1 MTNLDS
7 NPLATG
13 THTIELNGITQR
25 YHVHGT
31 GPVCVAHSGG
41 PGVFWEY
48 LRMPQAEEHLT
59 MVYVEPIGTG
69 GSGRLAS
76 HPNGYTRDRYAE
88 ALDGL
93 LDHFGTGPVYLLGHS
108 HGGFVVQRYAL
119 KHPERL
125 AGIILYDSA
134 PLTGPEHGA
143 ELMRNVETFLA
154 RNAGNPDLPEVLG
167 TLKSIS
173 AISTDEGM
181 TAALAGIIPLYV
193 ADYWNRQDE
202 FVPLRAQVS
211 GTYISGV
218 DEHGVPD
225 LIDDRGVLG
234 SISLPTLVI
243 VGRYDPICGLRWAEE
258 LHKLIPGSE
267 LAILEHSGHFGH
279 LEEPENFARALER
292 FTRSRS
298 TAATSPA

>member
-1 MTNLDS
+1 MTNLDP

-13 THTIELNGITQR
+13 THTIDLNGIAQR

-48 LRMPQAEEHLT
+48 MRMPHLEEHLT

-76 HPNGYTRDRYAE
+76 HPDGYTRDRYVE

-93 LDHFGTGPVYLLGHS
+93 IDHLATGPVYLLGHS

-119 KHPERL
+119 THPERL

-134 PLTGPEHGA
+134 PVTGPEHGA
-143 ELMRNVETFLA
+143 EFVRKIEEFVA
-154 RNAGNPDLPEVLG
+154 RNDGNPDVAKVLG
-167 TLKSIS
+167 VVQSIPG
-173 AISTDEGM
+173 ISTDEGM
-181 TAALAGIIPLYV
+181 TTALAGIIPLYV
-193 ADYWNRQDE
+193 ADFWNREEE
-202 FVPLRAQVS
+202 FAALQAKVS

-218 DEHGVPD
+218 DADGVPE
-225 LIDDRGVLG
+225 LIDDREVLG
-234 SISLPTLVI
+234 SVTVPALVI
-243 VGRYDPICGLRWAEE
+243 VGRLDPICGVRWAEE
-258 LHKLIPGSE
+258 LNKLIPGSQ
-267 LAILEHSGHFGH
+267 LVILSRSGHFGH
-279 LEEPENFARALER
+279 VEEPEAFAQAVIA
-292 FTRSRS
+292 FV
-298 TAATSPA
+298 

>member
-1 MTNLDS
+1 MTNLDP

-13 THTIELNGITQR
+13 THALDLSGIAQQ
-25 YHVHGT
+25 YHVHGS
-31 GPVCVAHSGG
+31 GPVCVAHPGG

-48 LRMPQAEEHLT
+48 LRMPELEAHLT

-76 HPNGYTRDRYAE
+76 HPNGYTRDRYVE

-93 LDHFGTGPVYLLGHS
+93 IDHLATGPVYLLGHS

-119 KHPERL
+119 THPERL

-134 PLTGPEHGA
+134 PVTGPEHGA
-143 ELMRNVETFLA
+143 EFMRKIEEFVA
-154 RNAGNPDLPEVLG
+154 RHEGNPDLPAVLA
-167 TLKSIS
+167 TVQSIP

-193 ADYWNRQDE
+193 ADFWNRREE
-202 FVPLRAQVS
+202 FAPLQAKVS

-218 DEHGVPD
+218 DADGVPD
-225 LIDDRGVLG
+225 VIDDRSVLG
-234 SISLPTLVI
+234 SVTVPALVI
-243 VGRYDPICGLRWAEE
+243 VGRLDPICGVRWAEE
-258 LHKLIPGSE
+258 LNKLIPGSQ
-267 LAILEHSGHFGH
+267 LVILERSGHFGH
-279 LEEPENFARALER
+279 VEEPEA
-292 FTRSRS
+292 FTRAV
-298 TAATSPA
+298 TAFVGV